1 MVFDRGQIRPG
12 GNFRFKIANQ
22 YSVQIRE
29 DRQKININTPLLPS
43 YIHVS
48 RYKSISLAEFNG
60 IS

>member
-43 YIHVS
+43 YIHV
-48 RYKSISLAEFNG
+48 YINVCCW
-60 IS
+60 